1 VQHEPP
7 HGKVDLRPIE
17 KEKMADRNQITLN
30 PVVQTGDTQ
39 SELPGGTSEII
50 RICRNSAAGGGEDR
64 CPLWDGHIIDA
75 AFPLM

>member
-1 VQHEPP
+1 
-7 HGKVDLRPIE
+7 
-17 KEKMADRNQITLN
+17 MADGNQITLN

-50 RICRNSAAGGGEDR
+50 RICRNTAAGGEGR